1 MCFFQFLLL
10 LTSHY
15 NKKQDE
21 ATLFCFG
28 LIPEGGYASNNVKS
42 DTNEKTFKSKE
53 CNITYVEDSTWGNY
67 VNATIRIENQGSQD
81 IEEWKIFFDYDGSE
95 NLYTYDSDG
104 RILSEI
110 KLW

>member
-1 MCFFQFLLL
+1 M
-10 LTSHY
+10 
-15 NKKQDE
+15 
-21 ATLFCFG
+21 
-28 LIPEGGYASNNVKS
+28 
-42 DTNEKTFKSKE
+42 
-53 CNITYVEDSTWGNY
+53 EDSTWGNY